1 MHNKLTFT
9 KTGYKSIA
17 VILFIKIVTTAN
29 IIPTIVISFQVIL
42 ESFLN
47 INSLNIK
54 IRITIKLT
62 YFIDNEFKLAKMING

>member
-29 IIPTIVISFQVIL
+29 IIPTMVISFQVIL

-47 INSLNIK
+47 INSLNMK

-62 YFIDNEFKLAKMING
+62 YLIDNELKPAKIING